1 MTQFCIKLANLVV
14 SKCSFYKVRVANKW
28 RRVLWTII
36 IVLINYAKKI
46 YHAGVPTQEIQALLL
61 GYKDGL
67 HEDYP

>member
-1 MTQFCIKLANLVV
+1 M
-14 SKCSFYKVRVANKW
+14 ANKW